1 MFDIL
6 HSMMDKM
13 LEPNIWNPTYIKLN
27 HVKYELAISEEM
39 KQKLNEVE
47 MQLYEN
53 IWIDK
58 QKSNMA
64 EIGEQC
70 LWF

>member
-1 MFDIL
+1 MFDVL

-13 LEPNIWNPTYIKLN
+13 LEPNIWSPTDIKLN
-27 HVKYELAISEEM
+27 NVKYELAISEEM

-64 EIGEQC
+64 
-70 LWF
+70 